1 MRESAVLQSGR
12 GYIPAV
18 ILRTGDCCWGVLAVG
33 LGLRERSWAI
43 ANCGGGEAAGL
54 GSMFLVMFE

>member
-1 MRESAVLQSGR
+1 M
-12 GYIPAV
+12 